1 MQKKNQ
7 GKSCLRWARS
17 CKDQRHTFLVFNV
30 CFIYGLEVVSHQ
42 GGLMR
47 NKTKGKAGETGTNET
62 VGSETNCQ
70 SLRQDKP
77 EHHSGEIGELGFSS
91 QSWAELRII
100 HFFFFWK
107 E

>member
-1 MQKKNQ
+1 
-7 GKSCLRWARS
+7 
-17 CKDQRHTFLVFNV
+17 
-30 CFIYGLEVVSHQ
+30 
-42 GGLMR
+42 MR

-100 HFFFFWK
+100 HFFFFFLEGIK
-107 E
+107 VQ

>member
-1 MQKKNQ
+1 
-7 GKSCLRWARS
+7 
-17 CKDQRHTFLVFNV
+17 
-30 CFIYGLEVVSHQ
+30 
-42 GGLMR
+42 MR

-100 HFFFFWK
+100 LFFFFGRNK
-107 E
+107 SSIDGLLKIVMF